1 MRINASRIL
10 IIGPAWVGDMVMA
23 QSLYLTLKQH
33 HPDCQIDVVAPAWSV
48 PLLARMPQVRRG
60 IELPVGHKQL
70 GLAARW
76 KLGRSLRNEHYDL
89 AIVLPRSYKAALVPW
104 FAGVPQ
110 RRGYRGEMRYGV
122 LNEIRS
128 LNKSVLTQT
137 VQRFVALGVMG
148 DVTQP
153 AEIPAPALT
162 IDPANQQRMLTSL
175 GLHTDNPII
184 AVMPGAEYGP
194 AKQWP
199 AADYRE
205 LARRCVEQHHQVWIF
220 GSAREHA
227 LGNEIAQ
234 GLLNVVN
241 LCGRTSLV
249 DAVDLLALAQV
260 AVTNDSGLMHVAAAA
275 NVPVVAL
282 YGSSTPAYT
291 PPLSSSARVI
301 YHGLTCSPCFARH
314 CRFGHTQCLTGIG
327 VDEVETAVHAVSE
340 K

>member
-1 MRINASRIL
+1 MPINASRIL

-76 KLGRSLRNEHYDL
+76 KLGRSLRNEPYDL

-104 FAGVPQ
+104 FAGVPR

-122 LNEIRS
+122 INDIRLLDKS
-128 LNKSVLTQT
+128 LLSQT
-137 VQRFVALGVMG
+137 VQRFVALGI
-148 DVTQP
+148 DRTVTQP
-153 AEIPAPALT
+153 PDIPMPVLT
-162 IDPANQQRMLTSL
+162 IDSANQQHVLASL
-175 GLHTDNPII
+175 KLSLDTPIV
-184 AVMPGAEYGP
+184 AFMPGAEYGP

-199 AADYRE
+199 VADFRE
-205 LARRCVEQHHQVWIF
+205 LARRCVEQNRQVWIL
-220 GSAREHA
+220 GSSREHA
-227 LGNEIAQ
+227 LGDEIAQ
-234 GLLNVVN
+234 GLVNVVN
-241 LCGRTSLV
+241 LCGKTALI
-249 DAVDLLALAQV
+249 DAVDLLALAKV
-260 AVTNDSGLMHVAAAA
+260 AVTNDSGLMHIAAATA
-275 NVPVVAL
+275 VPVIAL

-291 PPLSSSARVI
+291 PPLSPKAKVI
-301 YHGLTCSPCFARH
+301 YHHLACSPCFARN

-327 VDEVETAVHAVSE
+327 VDEVEAAIHE
-340 K
+340 MW